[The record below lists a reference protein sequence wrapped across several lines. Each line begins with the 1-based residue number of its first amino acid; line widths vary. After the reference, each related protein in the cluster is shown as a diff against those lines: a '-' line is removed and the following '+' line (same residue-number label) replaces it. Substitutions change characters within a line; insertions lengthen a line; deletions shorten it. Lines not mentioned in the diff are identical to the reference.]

1 MTRPRYLVRARHVP
15 RLVLAVTAG
24 LSLAACSLSSGSSGG
39 DGKSSGGSAQKSL
52 TVDLP
57 NYPASLDPGLQ
68 YDTASYTVYRNIFDQ
83 LVRRNPKTQKVVPW
97 VADSW
102 KQVDAT
108 TWSFRIH
115 DGITFSNGEKLT
127 ADDAAFSINRIL
139 KKSFNSPQYANFSAI
154 SKATAAGDQLTVKT
168 RTPSPTLL
176 SYLTT
181 LSVVP
186 KDYVTKVGD
195 ETFNTKPV
203 GSGAYQ
209 VASATSGSSIELK
222 ANPKYWK
229 GKPAISQVTFR
240 AVPNDA
246 TRVADLKSG
255 RADIVTQL
263 TPDDTVDIK
272 NGGQAKV
279 LSVPTERVAYLA
291 LNAEGNAP
299 TKNVKVRQAIA
310 HAINY
315 PSIIDNLQHGYAKQ
329 VKTVLTP
336 LAFGYPS
343 NVAGY
348 NYDPA
353 EAKRL
358 LREAG
363 GGSPTLVFPTSPSYD
378 PALTQAI
385 QADLEKVGF
394 KVKLANSD
402 QATFLKKVQSPKH
415 DWGALR
421 FGRWSCSCLDA
432 DGVIYPLFRTG
443 TVWSS
448 FSDPA
453 FDKAVDAGRTTT
465 DQAKRE
471 AAYGQAF
478 QIMQQQVP
486 GIGLYQD
493 YAIYGTAK
501 NVSWQPDA
509 QENFFVTD
517 VRFSG

>member
-1 MTRPRYLVRARHVP
+1 MTRPRHSVRARHAA
-15 RLVLAVTAG
+15 RFALAAAAG
-24 LSLAACSLSSGSSGG
+24 LSLAACSLSSGSGGEG
-39 DGKSSGGSAQKSL
+39 DGSAKDSL

-68 YDTASYTVYRNIFDQ
+68 YDSSSYTVYRNIFDQ
-83 LVRRNPKTQKVVPW
+83 LVRRDQKSQKVVPW

-115 DGITFSNGEKLT
+115 DGIKFSNGEALT
-127 ADDAAFSINRIL
+127 AEDAAFSINRIL

-154 SKATAAGDQLTVKT
+154 SKATVDGEQLVVKT
-168 RTPSPTLL
+168 KEPSPTLL

-181 LSVVP
+181 LSIVP
-186 KDYVTKVGD
+186 KDHVTKVGNK
-195 ETFNTKPV
+195 TFNTEPV

-209 VASATSGSSIELK
+209 LASATSGSSVELK

-229 GKPAISQVTFR
+229 DKPAISRVTFR
-240 AVPNDA
+240 AVPNVA

-263 TPDDTVDIK
+263 TPDDAVDIK
-272 NGGQAKV
+272 EGGQAKV
-279 LSVPTERVAYLA
+279 LSTPTERVAYLA
-291 LNAEGNAP
+291 LNAEGDAP
-299 TKNVKVRQAIA
+299 TEDVRIRRAVA
-310 HAINY
+310 HAVNY
-315 PSIIDNLQHGYAKQ
+315 PSIIENLRHGYAKP

-336 LAFGYPS
+336 LAFGYPED
-343 NVAGY
+343 VPGY
-348 NYDPA
+348 DYDPT

-358 LREAG
+358 LRAAG

-378 PALTQAI
+378 PQLTQAI
-385 QADLEKVGF
+385 QADLQKVGF
-394 KVKLANSD
+394 KVELANSD

-432 DGVIYPLFRTG
+432 DGVIYPLFRSD

-453 FDKAVDAGRTTT
+453 FDKAVVAARTTT
-465 DQAKRE
+465 DEAKRKAE
-471 AAYGQAF
+471 YDKVF
-478 QIMQQQVP
+478 KVMQDEVP

-493 YAIYGTAK
+493 YAIYGATK
-501 NVSWQPDA
+501 DVSWQPDA

-517 VRFSG
+517 VRLSG

>member
-1 MTRPRYLVRARHVP
+1 MARPRHQARARHVA
-15 RLVLAVTAG
+15 RIVLAAAAG
-24 LSLAACSLSSGSSGG
+24 LTLAACSLSSGSGG
-39 DGKSSGGSAQKSL
+39 DGGDGGGSAKHSL

-68 YDTASYTVYRNIFDQ
+68 YDSSSYTVYRNIFDQ
-83 LVRRNPKTQKVVPW
+83 LVRRDPKSQKVVPW

-127 ADDAAFSINRIL
+127 AEDAAFSINRIL

-154 SKATAAGDQLTVKT
+154 SKAGADGDRLIVKT
-168 RTPSPTLL
+168 KAPSPTLL

-181 LSVVP
+181 LSIVP
-186 KDYVTKVGD
+186 KDYVTKVGND
-195 ETFNTKPV
+195 TFNTKPV

-209 VASATSGSSIELK
+209 LASATSGSSIELK

-229 GKPAISQVTFR
+229 GKPDVSRVTFR
-240 AVPNDA
+240 AVPNVA

-263 TPDDTVDIK
+263 TPDDAVDIK

-279 LSVPTERVAYLA
+279 LSTPTERVAYLA
-291 LNAEGNAP
+291 LNAEGDAP
-299 TKNVKVRQAIA
+299 TKDVRIRRAIA
-310 HAINY
+310 HAIDY
-315 PSIIDNLQHGYAKQ
+315 SSIIKNLRRGYAKP

-336 LAFGYPS
+336 LAFGYPD
-343 NVAGY
+343 NVPGY
-348 NYDPA
+348 DYDPA
-353 EAKRL
+353 KAKRL
-358 LREAG
+358 LRAAG

-378 PALTQAI
+378 PQFTQAI
-385 QADLEKVGF
+385 QANLQKVGF

-432 DGVIYPLFRTG
+432 DGVIYPLFHTG
-443 TVWSS
+443 SVWSS

-453 FDKAVDAGRTTT
+453 FDKAVEAARTTT
-465 DQAKRE
+465 DKAKRKAE
-471 AAYGQAF
+471 YGKAF
-478 QIMQQQVP
+478 QIIQDQVP

-493 YAIYGTAK
+493 YAIYGAAK
-501 NVSWQPDA
+501 NISWQPDA

-517 VRFSG
+517 VRFTG